1 MTNLQPTNVITYP
14 LNWEAKSI
22 DITVN
27 AFPLFPDTV
36 EVFWKIIGNSSSF
49 SGSTTIP
56 NEVVSEWGTD
66 DSVIQTYILQQ
77 LGLVEAP
84 IVVEEPIVIEEP
96 VVIEEAPAEEQTT
109 SDETIV

>member
-36 EVFWKIIGNSSSF
+36 EVFWKIIGDSSSF
-49 SGSTTIP
+49 SGSTVIP
-56 NEVVSEWGTD
+56 NKVVSEWGTD
-66 DSVIQTYILQQ
+66 DSVIQAYILQQ
-77 LGLVEAP
+77 LGLFEAP
-84 IVVEEPIVIEEP
+84 VVVEEPIVIEETT
-96 VVIEEAPAEEQTT
+96 AEEQTT
-109 SDETIV
+109 SDETVV

>member
-77 LGLVEAP
+77 LGLLEAP
-84 IVVEEPIVIEEP
+84 VVVEEPIV
-96 VVIEEAPAEEQTT
+96 VIEEVPAEEQTT
-109 SDETIV
+109 SDETVV

>member
-1 MTNLQPTNVITYP
+1 MTNLQPTNIIAYP

-22 DITVN
+22 EITVN

-36 EVFWKIIGNSSSF
+36 EVFWKIIGDSSSF
-49 SGSTTIP
+49 SGSTVIP

-66 DSVIQTYILQQ
+66 DSVIQTYILKQ
-77 LGLVEAP
+77 LGLLEAP
-84 IVVEEPIVIEEP
+84 VVVEEPLVIEKP
-96 VVIEEAPAEEQTT
+96 VVIEEATAEEQTT